1 MKMKFL
7 IPAPSYAVEFTPTQL
22 IFTLSYKSDT
32 LIFFLTAVGGIRL
45 RVNIHPSNKKHL
57 TLDDRIYI
65 RNELYKGTSF
75 KDIARFLCN

>member
-22 IFTLSYKSDT
+22 IFTLSYKSDM
-32 LIFFLTAVGGIRL
+32 LIFPSDSGWRNKTTS
-45 RVNIHPSNKKHL
+45 NIHPSNKKHL